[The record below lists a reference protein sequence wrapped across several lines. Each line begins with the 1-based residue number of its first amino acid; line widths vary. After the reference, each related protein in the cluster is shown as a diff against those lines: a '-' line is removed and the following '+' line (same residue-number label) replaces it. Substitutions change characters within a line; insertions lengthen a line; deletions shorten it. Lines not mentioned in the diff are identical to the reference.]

1 MATTKSEEPRVEE
14 FKVIGTRPIRHDGL
28 DKVTGRAVYGP
39 DFRLPGM
46 LHGKVLR
53 SPHAHARIRSIDVSR
68 ALAHPDVRAVVT
80 GADLRQAADR
90 EEDLGE
96 GTENLRFLGEN
107 VLARDK
113 VLYQG
118 QAVAAVAAITPQS
131 AEEALQLI
139 AVEYEVL
146 PAVLR
151 AQEAMKAEA
160 PLLHQRLT
168 TKTLAERFGK
178 GTDTGV
184 VSNIASHLQFKHGDV
199 ERGFAEADLVIEREF
214 DTASVHQ
221 GYIEPQNATVL
232 WDADGCITVWCSS
245 QGQFSIRSQLAEIL
259 HHPISKIRV
268 VPLEIGGGFG
278 GKITTYLEPVGALL
292 SHKTGQPVKLVMS
305 RREVFEGTG
314 PAPGSAITVK
324 MGVTQEGRITAAQ
337 ATLAYDAGAYP
348 GSAVGA
354 GCSGMFAPYRIEHIQ
369 VDGYD
374 VVVNKPKSAAYR
386 APGVP
391 MAAFASETVID
402 ELCEKLGM
410 DPLEFRLKNG
420 AKEGDRRPDGLKH
433 PHIGYLETVQAALE
447 HPHYRSPMVGSH
459 RGRGTAS
466 GYWGNAG
473 MQASCVISVNPDGTV
488 SLVEGSPDIGG
499 TRVAVAMQ
507 AAEVLG
513 IAAEDVHPSV
523 VDTDSIG
530 YTGVTGGSS
539 TAFKTGWAAYTAA
552 QEVVRKMRERAA
564 TIWETEAD
572 EVEFSDGVFR
582 SIKDPELQMRFKELA
597 AQLNSTGGPISGSA
611 NVAPRGA
618 GPAFGTHI
626 VDVEVDPETGKVQ
639 VLRYTAVQDVGR
651 AIHPSYVEGQVQG
664 GVAQGIGWALNE
676 EYFYGDEG
684 QMVNS
689 TFLDYRIPTSLDLP
703 MIEAVLVEVHNP
715 GHPYGVRGVG
725 EVPIVPPLAAVANA
739 IYHAVGVRMNRLPM
753 SPGTVLE
760 ALWRKEQGDKE

>member
-1 MATTKSEEPRVEE
+1 MTIAKGEEPKAGEL
-14 FKVIGTRPIRHDGL
+14 KVVGTRPIRHDGL

-80 GADLRQAADR
+80 GADLLQAADR

-113 VLYQG
+113 ALYRG
-118 QAVAAVAAITPQS
+118 HAVAAVAAITPQA
-131 AEEALQLI
+131 AEEALELI
-139 AVEYEVL
+139 AVEYEAL
-146 PAVLR
+146 PAVMR
-151 AQEAMKAEA
+151 AREAMQEGA
-160 PLLHQRLT
+160 PLLHQSLT

-178 GTDTGV
+178 ETDTGV
-184 VSNIASHLQFKHGDV
+184 VSNVASHIQFKHGDV
-199 ERGFAEADLVIEREF
+199 EQAFAQADLVVDGEF

-232 WDADGCITVWCSS
+232 WGADDNITVWCSS
-245 QGQFSIRSQLAEIL
+245 QGHFSVRSQMAEIL

-278 GKITTYLEPVGALL
+278 GKLTTYLEPVGALL
-292 SHKTGQPVKLVMS
+292 SHKTGHPVKLVMS

-324 MGVTQEGRITAAQ
+324 MGVTKKGRITAAQ
-337 ATLAYDAGAYP
+337 ATLVYDAGAYP

-354 GCSGMFAPYRIEHIQ
+354 GCSGIFAPYLIANIQ

-374 VVVNKPKSAAYR
+374 VVVNSPKSAAYR

-391 MAAFASETVID
+391 QAAFASESVID
-402 ELCEKLGM
+402 ELCDKLGM

-420 AKEGDRRPDGLKH
+420 AKEEDRRPDGRKH
-433 PHIGYLETVQAALE
+433 PRIGYLETLLAAQT
-447 HPHYRSPMVGSH
+447 HPHYSAPLEGPH
-459 RGRGTAS
+459 RGRGVAS
-466 GYWGNAG
+466 GFWGNAG

-499 TRVAVAMQ
+499 TRVAIAMQ

-513 IAAEDVHPSV
+513 IAAEDVHPTV

-552 QEVVRKMRERAA
+552 QEVVHRMRERAA
-564 TIWETEAD
+564 TIWEIGAE
-572 EVEFSDGVFR
+572 EVEFSDGVFQ
-582 SIKDPELQMRFKELA
+582 SIKDPELRMSFKELA

-626 VDVEVDPETGKVQ
+626 VDLEVDPETGKVQ
-639 VLRYTAVQDVGR
+639 ILRYTAVQDVGR
-651 AIHPSYVEGQVQG
+651 AVHPSYVEGQVQG

-676 EYFYGDEG
+676 EYFYDDEG
-684 QMVNS
+684 QMANAS
-689 TFLDYRIPTSLDLP
+689 FLDYRMPTSLDLP
-703 MIEAVLVEVHNP
+703 MIEAVLVEVPNP

-739 IYHAVGVRMNRLPM
+739 IYHAVGVRMHSLPM
-753 SPGTVLE
+753 SPGAILE
-760 ALWRKEQGDKE
+760 ALWKQEAEGKK